1 MHPEAGAVLLSRS
14 FLFIKGVFTVAKG
27 FHYGGQAVI
36 QGVMMRGQK
45 TRVITVRRPNGELAM
60 DIQPLATIYTGWMRK
75 APLIRGIIVLIEA
88 LVLGTKSL
96 LYSANVSLEEEET
109 EISGGLTWVFLTIS
123 LVIAVG
129 LFFMAP
135 LFLTKLLDIDS
146 SLVFHLV
153 EGFIRLGIFIAYLG
167 AMTLIPDIK
176 RVFAYHG
183 AEHKAVNAYEN
194 GAPLEVEAAKR
205 YSTAH
210 TRCGTSFLF
219 AVVIIAIIVFALI
232 GRPSLWLM
240 VLLRVILLPV
250 IAALSYEVTQFGA
263 RHSKNGLARVVLAP
277 GLWLQRLTT
286 REPDDSQLEVAV
298 SALKKVIEVDRPD
311 EAA

>member
-1 MHPEAGAVLLSRS
+1 MT
-14 FLFIKGVFTVAKG
+14 KGIY
-27 FHYGGQAVI
+27 YGGQAVI
-36 QGVMMRGQK
+36 EGVMMRGQR
-45 TRVITVRRPNGELAM
+45 TRVTAVRRPNGELVM
-60 DIQPLATIYTGWMRK
+60 DTKPLATIYTGWLRK

-88 LVLGTKSL
+88 VVLGIKSL

-109 EISGGLTWVFLTIS
+109 EISGGLTWVLLTFS
-123 LVIAVG
+123 LVFAVA

-135 LFLTKLLDIDS
+135 LFLTRLLNLNS
-146 SLVFHLV
+146 SLVFYLV
-153 EGFIRLGIFIAYLG
+153 EGFIRLAIFIAYLG
-167 AMTLIPDIK
+167 AMTLLPDIK

-194 GAPLEVEAAKR
+194 GAPLEVEAVRK

-219 AVVIIAIIVFALI
+219 AVLIIAIIVFALI

-240 VLLRVILLPV
+240 VLSRIILIPV
-250 IAALSYEVTQFGA
+250 IAALGYEVTHFSA
-263 RHSKNGLARVVLAP
+263 RHSGLVRVVLAP

-286 REPDDSQLEVAV
+286 REPDDSQLEVAI
-298 SALKKVIEVDRPD
+298 SALKKVIEVDQLE
-311 EAA
+311 EAT